1 MIKNKY
7 IRSHFDQYVY
17 FKNLKD
23 RLFVA
28 FVCWQYVGSIKEQ
41 GENKEAEG
49 IADMQIWN
57 ERSWKGKKI
66 LGMDT

>member
-7 IRSHFDQYVY
+7 IRSHFDQCVY

-28 FVCWQYVGSIKEQ
+28 FVCWRYVGSIKEQ

-49 IADMQIWN
+49 IANMQIWN